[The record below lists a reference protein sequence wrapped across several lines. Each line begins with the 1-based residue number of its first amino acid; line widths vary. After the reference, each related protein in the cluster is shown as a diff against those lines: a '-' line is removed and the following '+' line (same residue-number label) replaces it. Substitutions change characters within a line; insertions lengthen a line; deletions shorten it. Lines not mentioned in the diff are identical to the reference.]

1 MVNILN
7 REIHVYNSLSEF
19 LEYINNEME
28 RTEKKIEDITQKY
41 SDVERKAQVM
51 MSIEETFKNM
61 LGVEMPTM
69 NEIDLMGVKVVVGA
83 RAIDELRVY
92 KEVLESL
99 KERLE
104 ALSKAKKIL
113 EPIVKSL
120 KTSEIGVIVETINGI
135 PERIL
140 LKESML

>member
-1 MVNILN
+1 MN
-7 REIHVYNSLSEF
+7 REILIYNSLTEF
-19 LEYINNEME
+19 LEYINNEIE
-28 RTEKKIEDITQKY
+28 ETKKKIEEITKKY

-51 MSIEETFKNM
+51 MNIEETFKNM
-61 LGVEMPTM
+61 LGVEMPMM

-83 RAIDELRVY
+83 RAVDELRVY
-92 KEVLESL
+92 KEVLDSL

-104 ALSKAKKIL
+104 ALRKAKKIL

-120 KTSEIGVIVETINGI
+120 KVSEIGVIVETINGI

-140 LKESML
+140 LKESIL